1 MKISLYLKTH
11 NKTGLKYLGKT
22 VGDPYTYLGSGKRWL
37 RHLAKHGNDI
47 TTEVLLETE
56 DKTELSKV
64 GQYYSTLWN
73 VVKDQSFANMRPE
86 TGDGGDTS
94 NCEAYKKGIK
104 RRDTSG
110 SKNPM
115 AGRSAIVEQNIRW
128 YNNGKDNIYVPAGT
142 QPKDFKPGRIINYK
156 KPLTEKTKQ
165 SISKALSR
173 ACISPKGEVFN
184 SRKEAAKAYG
194 VSPPAIGGLI
204 ARGVSG
210 WKWVGQSL

>member
-1 MKISLYLKTH
+1 MKTYLYLKTH

-22 VGDPYTYLGSGKRWL
+22 VTDPYTYLGSGKRWQ

-56 DKTELSKV
+56 DPQELAKTGL
-64 GQYYSTLWN
+64 YYSNLWN
-73 VVKDQSFANMRPE
+73 IVEDQGFANMRPE

-94 NCEAYKKGIK
+94 NCEAYKEGIK
-104 RRDTSG
+104 IRDTSG
-110 SKNPM
+110 SKNSM
-115 AGRSAIVEQNIRW
+115 YGRSAIVEQNIRW

-142 QPKDFKPGRIINYK
+142 EPKEYKLGRLINYK
-156 KPLTEKTKQ
+156 KPHKKSSKEL
-165 SISKALSR
+165 ISKANSR
-173 ACISPKGEVFN
+173 ACVSPKGEVFK

-194 VSPPAIGGLI
+194 VSAPAIGGLI

-210 WKWVGQSL
+210 WRWAT